1 VATVTASSLEFLAG
15 ERLRPLWSAAHR
27 RLEETGG
34 RVAGVAVYL
43 RDLSDDQRAAVDRL
57 LGVRSR
63 GKTVRVELEKVDALM
78 QERVG
83 AGLAV
88 VVSELV
94 GPLRDRPGE
103 RAAVSASES
112 GLWAELGGHP
122 AFGRPP
128 GLEAWIV
135 RLRGSGAWRRL
146 PSPRSTLLDAL
157 AVLDHLPQAARRGR
171 SNLAV
176 RVLGDAHALDDN
188 SPVGRLV
195 LSALGSL
202 DGIALPLRA
211 ADRRRLWADQG
222 VVSDE
227 TSSTV
232 LTVGLSPLAAG
243 PLTSACAGWASAGV
257 PLPIPLAAVQ
267 SERWRVPAGTLVW
280 VCENPSVLAAAA
292 GTGATVVCVEG
303 RPSVA
308 ANLLLAALVE
318 GGALLRYHGDFGAGG
333 ISIANAI
340 IGGIGAEPWRFRAA
354 DHAFALD
361 RARSSGTALRP
372 LRGAVPDAV
381 WDAELAP
388 AIRAGGVEVEEEF
401 VVDLLLADLASSA

>member
-1 VATVTASSLEFLAG
+1 MSVATVTAFSLEFLAG
-15 ERLRPLWSAAHR
+15 ERLRSLWSATHR

-34 RVAGVAVYL
+34 RVAGVAIYL
-43 RDLSDDQRAAVDRL
+43 RDLTDDERAAVDRL

-63 GKTVRVELEKVDALM
+63 GKTVRVELEKLDGLM

-83 AGLAV
+83 VGLAV

-94 GPLRDRPGE
+94 GALRDRPGE
-103 RAAVSASES
+103 RAAVSAAE
-112 GLWAELGGHP
+112 GAMWAELSAHP
-122 AFGRPP
+122 ALRRHL
-128 GLEAWIV
+128 GLEAWLA
-135 RLRGSGAWRRL
+135 RQRAGGAWRRL
-146 PSPRSTLLDAL
+146 PSPRSNVLDAL

-195 LSALGSL
+195 LSALASL
-202 DGIALPLRA
+202 DGSPLPLRA
-211 ADRRRLWADQG
+211 ADQRRVWADQG
-222 VVSDE
+222 VISDE

-232 LTVGLSPLAAG
+232 LTLGLSLLAAG
-243 PLTSACAGWASAGV
+243 PLTSAAAAWASAGV

-267 SERWRVPAGTLVW
+267 SERWRVPAGTPVW

-292 GTGATVVCVEG
+292 DTGATVVCVEG

-308 ANLLLAALVE
+308 ANLLLVSLVE

-333 ISIANAI
+333 LSIANGI
-340 IGGIGAEPWRFRAA
+340 IGGMGAEPWRFRAA
-354 DHAFALD
+354 DHALALD

-372 LRGAVPDAV
+372 LRGVVPDAV

-388 AIRAGGVEVEEEF
+388 AIRAFGVEVEEEF
-401 VVDLLLADLASSA
+401 VIDLLLTDLA